1 MKRSLL
7 AELDHGGEAI
17 RVLPLAASDAD
28 VLCAAAGERGYSCAQ
43 ADLAGCAD
51 KDTFLSR
58 IAEALEFPDWFGRN
72 WDAFFDC
79 LTDLSWLP
87 SRGHVLVLFNTAEMR
102 SDAPEAFD
110 TAISIMQEAALAW
123 QKREGSLRVIMDS
136 PPVSPAGSAP
146 HRARRKRR
154 KT

>member
-1 MKRSLL
+1 VKRNLL
-7 AELDHGGEAI
+7 AELDPGGDAI
-17 RVLPLAASDAD
+17 RILPLAATDAD
-28 VLCAAAGERGYSCAQ
+28 VLCAAAGERGDSCAQ

-87 SRGHVLVLFNTAEMR
+87 AGGHVLMLLNAAEMR
-102 SDAPEAFD
+102 EHAPETLD
-110 TAISIMQEAALAW
+110 TAILIMRDAASIWSGRGVL
-123 QKREGSLRVIMDS
+123 LRVLVDI
-136 PPVSPAGSAP
+136 PGRRGKPAGHKSRPAK
-146 HRARRKRR
+146 A
-154 KT
+154 

>member
-1 MKRSLL
+1 VKRNLL
-7 AELDHGGEAI
+7 SELDAGGDAV
-17 RVLPLAASDAD
+17 RALPIAPTDAD

-87 SRGHVLVLFNTAEMR
+87 SRGHVLVLLNAAKMQEH
-102 SDAPEAFD
+102 APETLE
-110 TAISIMQEAALAW
+110 TAMLIMRDAASVW
-123 QKREGSLRVIMDS
+123 SGRNVTLRVLVDL
-136 PPVSPAGSAP
+136 PGRRGKPG
-146 HRARRKRR
+146 RRKSRPP

>member
-1 MKRSLL
+1 VKRNLL
-7 AELDHGGEAI
+7 AELDPGGDAI

-43 ADLAGCAD
+43 ADLAGCGDRDA
-51 KDTFLSR
+51 FFSR
-58 IAEALEFPDWFGRN
+58 VAEALEFPDWFGRN

-87 SRGHVLVLFNTAEMR
+87 SRGHVLVLLNAAEMQEH
-102 SDAPEAFD
+102 APETLG
-110 TAISIMQEAALAW
+110 TAMLIMRDAASVW
-123 QKREGSLRVIMDS
+123 SGRGVTLRLLVDL
-136 PPVSPAGSAP
+136 PGRRGKPW
-146 HRARRKRR
+146 RRKSRPP

>member
-87 SRGHVLVLFNTAEMR
+87 SRGHVLVLLNSAEMR
-102 SDAPEAFD
+102 RDAPEAFD
-110 TAISIMQEAALAW
+110 TAISIMREAALAW
-123 QKREGSLRVIMDS
+123 QKREGSLRVIMDA
-136 PPVSPAGSAP
+136 PPVTRASPAP
-146 HRARRKRR
+146 HRTRRKRR